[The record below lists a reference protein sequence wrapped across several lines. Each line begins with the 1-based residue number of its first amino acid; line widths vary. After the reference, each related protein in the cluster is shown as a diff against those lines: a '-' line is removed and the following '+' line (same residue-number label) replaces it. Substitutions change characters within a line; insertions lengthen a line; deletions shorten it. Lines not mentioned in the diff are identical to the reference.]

1 MPERV
6 PLQRHQTGAEI
17 VRDEAEC
24 GTVEHEAK
32 PVAAPSRVSDSGDD
46 GGRDSWVAMIL
57 ATETEC
63 SPASTGRRGSIRYA
77 RVGRLRGARL
87 AVVSLT
93 LRVLVGLVLLSGEAA
108 AQAARP
114 APRIPVVPDE
124 VLKRAAPLRAGV
136 GSAHDGVTTKVAEAQ
151 KLYDQGLA
159 YLHSYVWVEAA
170 RSFNTAL
177 ARDPKLA
184 MAHVGLSVAYAELN
198 KPDAA
203 RAALASAQQLAA
215 GVSEHERFHIAARAA
230 QVAAE
235 GAPADRTKLAA
246 YRSALDRAL
255 QASASD
261 GELWILRGVAESLDP
276 SDRGQGSVASAI
288 PYYQKALTLGAG
300 SAHHYLT
307 HAFENAGQ
315 YPKAVEHGAAYA
327 KAAPNVPHALHM
339 HGHVLRRTGQI
350 AEAVA
355 AFEEA
360 DRVQEAYFRT
370 ERMAP
375 EYEWHHEHNL
385 DLLGSSYQYLGQLAK
400 AERELKAAFDLPSAL
415 AVQLYNKRGWPE
427 YLIARGRLDEAM
439 AAAQSLVNH
448 PVSLVKATGYIE
460 AGHVHLAAG
469 RFREAADQTN
479 LALRML
485 RSATNGQAL
494 VAPAFQQLQGEFFL
508 RTGER
513 EKGRAMLRDVVR
525 TARALPGPDNWVQA
539 LFMLES
545 IARTARAAGDWEFAG
560 WAASEMIAHDPNYG
574 GSHYAL
580 GLVARQTGDK
590 PGAARAF
597 ATAAR
602 LWARA
607 DPALAE
613 MSEIRAALASSQRTP

>member
-1 MPERV
+1 M
-6 PLQRHQTGAEI
+6 
-17 VRDEAEC
+17 
-24 GTVEHEAK
+24 
-32 PVAAPSRVSDSGDD
+32 
-46 GGRDSWVAMIL
+46 
-57 ATETEC
+57 
-63 SPASTGRRGSIRYA
+63 RRR
-77 RVGRLRGARL
+77 
-87 AVVSLT
+87 
-93 LRVLVGLVLLSGEAA
+93 LVLAALFALVCTTLFAQSGVSRIPAVPDDLLK
-108 AQAARP
+108 RP
-114 APRIPVVPDE
+114 APR
-124 VLKRAAPLRAGV
+124 RTGV
-136 GSAHDGVTTKVAEAQ
+136 GTAHDAVTTKSAEAQ
-151 KLYDQGLA
+151 ALYDQGLA
-159 YLHSYVWVEAA
+159 YLHSYVWIEAA

-184 MAHVGLSVAYAELN
+184 LAHVGLSYAYTELN
-198 KPDAA
+198 KPEAA

-215 GVSEHERFHIAARAA
+215 GVSEHERLHIAARVA

-235 GAPADRTKLAA
+235 QAPADRTTLVA

-261 GELWILRGVAESLDP
+261 AELWILRGVAESVDP

-288 PYYQKALTLGAG
+288 PYYEKALGLGAV

-307 HAFENAGQ
+307 HAYENSGQ
-315 YPKAVEHGAAYA
+315 YPKAVTHGAAYA
-327 KAAPNVPHALHM
+327 KAAPSVPHALHM

-370 ERMAP
+370 ERIAP

-385 DLLGSSYQYLGQLAK
+385 DLLGSSYQYTGQLAK
-400 AERELKAAFDLPSAL
+400 AERELKAAFELPSAL

-460 AGHVHLAAG
+460 TGRVHLAAG

-479 LALRML
+479 LALRLL
-485 RSATNGQAL
+485 RSASNGQAL

-560 WAASEMIAHDPNYG
+560 WAASEMLAHDPNYG

-580 GLVARQTGDK
+580 AVVARQAGD
-590 PGAARAF
+590 RAVALREF
-597 ATAAR
+597 SAAAR
-602 LWARA
+602 LWSRA

-613 MSEIRAALASSQRTP
+613 MSDIRAALGSSQQAP